1 MKIDFCIPVYNEDE
15 IFSASAEKVWAF
27 LQSSFFDHDWRL
39 VFAVNGSSQKFIDAV
54 KKFTDNNRPGS
65 ACFIIEKSG
74 KGGAIKACFDASTAD
89 ILVYMDIDLAV
100 DLDDIFSL
108 LRPVLDGQADFCFGS
123 RMLPSS
129 VKLRSWRREISSKAY
144 IRLSRFLLR
153 HHFTDLQCGFK
164 AIKRSA
170 WLSLSPKIVD
180 RAWFFDTELICLAE
194 RASFKIMEIPV
205 NWSENRYSRRRSKV
219 KVWREAFIFLK
230 KTMALRRR
238 LGR

>member
-27 LQSSFFDHDWRL
+27 LQSSFSDHDWRL

-65 ACFIIEKSG
+65 ACLIIEKSG
-74 KGGAIKACFDASTAD
+74 KGGAIKACFDASVAD

-108 LRPVLDGQADFCFGS
+108 LRPVLDGRADFCFGS

-129 VKLRSWRREISSKAY
+129 VKLRSWRREIS
-144 IRLSRFLLR
+144 LCFDLL
-153 HHFTDLQCGFK
+153 
-164 AIKRSA
+164 
-170 WLSLSPKIVD
+170 
-180 RAWFFDTELICLAE
+180 
-194 RASFKIMEIPV
+194 
-205 NWSENRYSRRRSKV
+205 
-219 KVWREAFIFLK
+219 FIFTYILDLARA
-230 KTMALRRR
+230 TDSSF
-238 LGR
+238 GREIGFGNQKRPLTGSFAV